1 MAEAGA
7 VAAVDN
13 RSATCPTCSRTFSS
27 YAGRRLHERRQH
39 PVVFHDALVGE
50 IRARPKARW
59 DAEEDALMAS
69 FEANHPELAPG
80 ALVKALQEKIL
91 PHRTEE
97 AIKCHRKS
105 KAYKEVLQRLSTPS
119 EEVQIPSPP
128 RTRARAHGRPRRVAT
143 RARPAT
149 PEPLGGGEGEVI
161 VEAGSES
168 PENRVTRDL
177 EVLVQQLSD
186 ELGVSVPVRTAD
198 IEESLD
204 SWLPPTAPRVTPFR
218 GNPREPSPRRLRRRR
233 YAAFQQQW
241 KRDRGRVVKKVLSG
255 EDLIAAH
262 GLPEGTHAFWRGL
275 FQRPS
280 PEESR
285 DPAPLRNISPSVMGP
300 VEEGELVE
308 VLKATRVGTAPGP
321 DGRKLGDL
329 RGLGNAKLLWVFNS
343 ILWLGSLPSNWTRDT
358 TISYLYAS
366 TADGGLGIPCLAT
379 RVPRLKEDLLQRLR
393 NSEDPVVR
401 AAVSDR
407 GEAPEDAPQ
416 TPAMRKQAERTA
428 WSRKLTE
435 SVDGAGLRGA
445 QASPI
450 SSAWV
455 DDGTL
460 LLKGGDFVRAVK
472 FRGNLMAT
480 KSRSSRGRRVEDKSC
495 DLCHRQTETLGHIL
509 QRCPMVHIERTN
521 RHNRVLD
528 FAVSR
533 LRAAGYSPSAF
544 HGRAGDTP
552 VRALGKRGERAKITA
567 TTYSNP
573 HRHVR
578 PFGSHRR
585 ISVPHPTARR
595 LREPCGWIPDD
606 ARSLA
611 ALAFRPADGRGEPG
625 AKRDGRAP
633 LLGLLRAPFDAAA
646 FTTPFTNPVPVSH
659 RRTSGLDNKGSAA
672 RGRIWNGSP
681 PPEWGIGTA
690 TRWAVTDGTEG
701 KEGRRR
707 HPTAHASLPL
717 SPVQR
722 PNPGPL
728 PAQARLARSSEP
740 ILIPNYLPRMFHGK
754 AVVRGT
760 PQEPRRST
768 ADRVTNTLSL
778 CEWLLGSRR
787 LKQKRKLF
795 PGPPPMDASWF
806 PVTGF
811 LHQGTR
817 ARDGAGPLVGIQ
829 AWLRNKYRIPF
840 RH

>member
-39 PVVFHDALVGE
+39 PVQFHDALVGE

-80 ALVKALQEKIL
+80 ALVTALQETIL

-105 KAYKEVLQRLSTPS
+105 KAYREVLQRLSRPS
-119 EEVQIPSPP
+119 EEVQITSPP

-143 RARPAT
+143 RARSAT

-161 VEAGSES
+161 VDAGSES
-168 PENRVTRDL
+168 PESRVAREL
-177 EVLVQQLSD
+177 EVLVQRLSD

-198 IEESLD
+198 IVESLD
-204 SWLPPTAPRVTPFR
+204 SWLPPTAPRVAPFR

-241 KRDRGRVVKKVLSG
+241 RRDRGRVVKKVLSG
-255 EDLIAAH
+255 EDLISAP
-262 GLPEGTHAFWRGL
+262 GLPEGTHAFWRDL
-275 FQRPS
+275 FHRPS

-321 DGRKLGDL
+321 DGRRLGDL
-329 RGLGNAKLLWVFNS
+329 RGLGNAKLLWVVNS
-343 ILWLGSLPSNWTRDT
+343 ILWLGSLPPNWTRGRTILLPKSSNPTGAGDYRPITITPLITRLLLYPLVNAAATHGQLGRLDRAIRRGVRTILHLPKDT

-379 RVPRLKEDLLQRLR
+379 RVPRLKEDLLQRLK

-533 LRAAGYSPSAF
+533 LRAAGYS
-544 HGRAGDTP
+544 
-552 VRALGKRGERAKITA
+552 
-567 TTYSNP
+567 
-573 HRHVR
+573 
-578 PFGSHRR
+578 
-585 ISVPHPTARR
+585 
-595 LREPCGWIPDD
+595 
-606 ARSLA
+606 
-611 ALAFRPADGRGEPG
+611 
-625 AKRDGRAP
+625 
-633 LLGLLRAPFDAAA
+633 
-646 FTTPFTNPVPVSH
+646 
-659 RRTSGLDNKGSAA
+659 
-672 RGRIWNGSP
+672 
-681 PPEWGIGTA
+681 
-690 TRWAVTDGTEG
+690 
-701 KEGRRR
+701 
-707 HPTAHASLPL
+707 
-717 SPVQR
+717 
-722 PNPGPL
+722 
-728 PAQARLARSSEP
+728 
-740 ILIPNYLPRMFHGK
+740 
-754 AVVRGT
+754 
-760 PQEPRRST
+760 
-768 ADRVTNTLSL
+768 
-778 CEWLLGSRR
+778 
-787 LKQKRKLF
+787 
-795 PGPPPMDASWF
+795 
-806 PVTGF
+806 
-811 LHQGTR
+811 
-817 ARDGAGPLVGIQ
+817 
-829 AWLRNKYRIPF
+829 
-840 RH
+840 